1 MLLNIL
7 KVIHQK
13 KVEAVN
19 PLKMKKKKKKKEGK
33 YRAMKHKS
41 IRKNEKYQAQDPS
54 GLTTSGPVT

>member
-19 PLKMKKKKKKKEGK
+19 PLQKRKKEK

-41 IRKNEKYQAQDPS
+41 IRKNEKYGAQDPS
-54 GLTTSGPVT
+54 GFTPSGPMT

>member
-19 PLKMKKKKKKKEGK
+19 PLQKRKKEK

-41 IRKNEKYQAQDPS
+41 VRKNEK
-54 GLTTSGPVT
+54 

>member
-19 PLKMKKKKKKKEGK
+19 PLKKRKRKKREIPGNETQ
-33 YRAMKHKS
+33 
-41 IRKNEKYQAQDPS
+41 INEKE
-54 GLTTSGPVT
+54 